1 MPDDQLKPTKRPAW
15 AYTLSAAI
23 VAFAL
28 SSIVTVAEDGYPSDF
43 TLVLTVI
50 AWILGAG
57 GAIQFL
63 MSRKE

>member
-1 MPDDQLKPTKRPAW
+1 MSDKKGQRPAW

-23 VAFAL
+23 VFFAL
-28 SSIVTVAEDGYPSDF
+28 STIATTFDGPMVSEP
-43 TLVLTVI
+43 TMVITVI

-63 MSRKE
+63 MSRRE